1 MILPI
6 TFIGDVHAL
15 VDEYLGIIARYPRT
29 FQLGDF
35 GFGEAPGWINCLS
48 VPPYSENHRILRGNH
63 DSPAVAHQVPQ
74 CLADW
79 GEWNGVFYVAG
90 ADSIDKK
97 WRTPGKSW
105 WPDEELSQDEL
116 TKAIAAFEAR
126 KPEVVE
132 STPPTDVESVGN
144 PRPLWAG

>member
-1 MILPI
+1 MLGMLPI
-6 TFIGDVHAL
+6 TFIGDVHGR
-15 VDEYLGIIARYPRT
+15 VEDYLEIISRYPRT
-29 FQLGDF
+29 LQLGDF
-35 GFGEAPGWINCLS
+35 GFGFRAVPEI
-48 VPPYSENHRILRGNH
+48 PPYSENHRIIRGNH

-144 PRPLWAG
+144 PRPLWVG